1 MLRVYNLAP
10 WDMDRLTSGEV
21 EAIARDLR
29 AMDKAAKG

>member
-1 MLRVYNLAP
+1 MRVYGIAP
-10 WDMDRLTSGEV
+10 WDMDRLTPGEA